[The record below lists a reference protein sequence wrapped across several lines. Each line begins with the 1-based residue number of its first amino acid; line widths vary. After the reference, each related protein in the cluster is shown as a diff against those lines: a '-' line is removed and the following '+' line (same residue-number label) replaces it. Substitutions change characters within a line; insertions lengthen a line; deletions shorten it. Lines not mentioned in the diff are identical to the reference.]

1 MIQFNP
7 TMTSDTDPCESG
19 SEHPK
24 PTPPAGAANTMK
36 HTISVQVENKFG
48 VLARIAGMFSGRGFN
63 IDSLTVGPTLDPNIS
78 MMTIVVRGDDR
89 TLEQVD
95 KQLNRLVNVIQV
107 EDLTGSEFINRE
119 LVLVKVAVDAR
130 NRTEVVQIADLF
142 KGNIVDVQPTAI
154 TIEIT
159 GNEDKVESF
168 IALMQ
173 QYEILALT
181 RTGKIAVAKGAGAQ
195 HVASPPIPV
204 KIPVHV

>member
-1 MIQFNP
+1 
-7 TMTSDTDPCESG
+7 
-19 SEHPK
+19 
-24 PTPPAGAANTMK
+24 MK

-63 IDSLTVGPTLDPNIS
+63 IDSLTVGPTLDPDIS

-95 KQLNRLVNVIQV
+95 KQLNRLVNVIRV
-107 EDLTGSEFINRE
+107 DDLTGSEFINRE
-119 LVLVKVAVDAR
+119 LVLVKVAVDAA
-130 NRTEVVQIADLF
+130 NRPEVVQIADLF
-142 KGNIVDVQPTAI
+142 KGKIVDVQPTAL

-159 GNEDKVESF
+159 GNEDKVEAF

-181 RTGKIAVAKGAGAQ
+181 RTGKIAVSKGTGPQQTIAPAT
-195 HVASPPIPV
+195 PV
-204 KIPVHV
+204 KIPVYA

>member
-1 MIQFNP
+1 
-7 TMTSDTDPCESG
+7 
-19 SEHPK
+19 
-24 PTPPAGAANTMK
+24 MK

-107 EDLTGSEFINRE
+107 EDLTGSEFISRE
-119 LVLVKVAVDAR
+119 LVLVKVAVGPQ
-130 NRTEVVQIADLF
+130 NRAEVVQIADLF
-142 KGNIVDVQPTAI
+142 KGKIVDVQPTAL

-159 GNEDKVESF
+159 GNEDKVEAF
-168 IALMQ
+168 IELMQ

-181 RTGKIAVAKGAGAQ
+181 RTGKIAVAKGTTQQQTATPA
-195 HVASPPIPV
+195 VPV
-204 KIPVHV
+204 KIPVFA